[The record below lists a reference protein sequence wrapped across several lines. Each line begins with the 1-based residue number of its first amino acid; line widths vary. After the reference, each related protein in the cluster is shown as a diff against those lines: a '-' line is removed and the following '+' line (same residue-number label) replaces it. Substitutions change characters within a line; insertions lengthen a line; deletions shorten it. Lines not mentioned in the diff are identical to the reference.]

1 MTVLPP
7 RVLEALALTPG
18 QQTKYDAIAANF
30 KEDAKRWCDYNN
42 YDPEEAHQE
51 MREARH
57 AGDEATVQKLAD
69 LRKGFRDLRRGYVDK
84 VRTLLTD
91 KQKATLDKTLE
102 HHHNWIGEH
111 DADDA
116 PLPQPQVDDE

>member
-7 RVLEALALTPG
+7 RVLEALALTPE
-18 QQTKYDAIAANF
+18 QQTKYDAIAASF
-30 KEDAKRWCDYNN
+30 KEEAKRWCDYNN
-42 YDPEEAHQE
+42 YDPETAHEE
-51 MREARH
+51 MRQARD
-57 AGDEATVQKLAD
+57 AGDEATVQRLGD

-84 VRTLLTD
+84 VRALLTD
-91 KQKATLDKTLE
+91 KQKAALDKALE

-111 DADDA
+111 DPDGA